1 MRAAVVD
8 DLLPSDDPFRAAAEL
23 GFEGLEI
30 VLPRQFTH
38 ERVAAAASAKARW
51 GVEVPSLILGR
62 HNIEGGVADSD
73 PRIAARARDDV
84 RAAIEMAGVLG
95 ADTVLVP
102 FFVAADLPDE
112 AAVERCAIAFEQL
125 CPEAER
131 TGVTLCFEGSLPAVE
146 ILRLA
151 RRIDSSSFRCY
162 FDPANVLVAGLEPAA
177 EARALGALIRR
188 VHLKDTRD
196 RRGDCRLGDGR
207 VDFAACAAALADLGY
222 DGWLVIEGP
231 RGDVADVARDLSFA
245 RSVFPGL
252 RR

>member
-151 RRIDSSSFRCY
+151 RRIDSASFRCY

-207 VDFAACAAALADLGY
+207 VDFAACAAALADLRY

-231 RGDVADVARDLSFA
+231 RGDVADVGRDLSFA